1 MHILNNYTLTQNT
14 MTTCFMNLNSEQE
27 SNVAHVSK
35 YHSEI
40 LWHIAKSVIAGDI
53 LTPVNSKQR
62 EKSPQMCYNTTSN

>member
-1 MHILNNYTLTQNT
+1 
-14 MTTCFMNLNSEQE
+14 MNLNSEQE